1 MVSYG
6 VPYIKEKLQKIKVY
20 SCFAFLLKLLLL
32 SNCRSNPTLSHSFS
46 GTKHGV
52 LPGHPDT
59 TEVPNQGIINNDEQL
74 LIPPNSQG
82 IAIGKQPLIG
92 NMRPKKNKEM
102 HLESVESVCPFMK
115 KQQAI

>member
-1 MVSYG
+1 MVFLTSRKNFRKFQ
-6 VPYIKEKLQKIKVY
+6 VKVY

-92 NMRPKKNKEM
+92 NMRPKKND
-102 HLESVESVCPFMK
+102 LRYRYT
-115 KQQAI
+115 I